1 MFQFL
6 LRKTDVAKKVK
17 LAPDVDLDEI
27 AMNSRA
33 DGYSGADC
41 AALLREAG
49 LDVLK
54 EGALRRGRNSIGLE
68 KSTAEK
74 DVIKETSISSLQI
87 TKEHFNYAF
96 EHVMPSVSKR
106 DKHKYD
112 NMRDRTA
119 RARTRG
125 DTV

>member
-49 LDVLK
+49 FAVLK
-54 EGALRRGRNSIGLE
+54 EGALRTGRRSIGLE
-68 KSTAEK
+68 KLRRLQYLRCKSQRN
-74 DVIKETSISSLQI
+74 ILIMRLSMSCHRYLKETN
-87 TKEHFNYAF
+87 K
-96 EHVMPSVSKR
+96 
-106 DKHKYD
+106 
-112 NMRDRTA
+112 NMIR
-119 RARTRG
+119 
-125 DTV
+125 

>member
-1 MFQFL
+1 MS
-6 LRKTDVAKKVK
+6 
-17 LAPDVDLDEI
+17 
-27 AMNSRA
+27 SRA

-54 EGALRRGRNSIGLE
+54 EGALRRGRSSIGLE

>member
-1 MFQFL
+1 MS
-6 LRKTDVAKKVK
+6 
-17 LAPDVDLDEI
+17 
-27 AMNSRA
+27 SRA

-49 LDVLK
+49 LAVLK
-54 EGALRRGRNSIGLE
+54 EGALRRGHRSIGLE

-74 DVIKETSISSLQI
+74 DVKETPISSLQI

-106 DKHKYD
+106 D
-112 NMRDRTA
+112 
-119 RARTRG
+119 
-125 DTV
+125 